1 MKQNK
6 MREEMKEA
14 FINALKEEKIPW
26 QCDWIRT
33 GRPENAVTGKMYRGL
48 NLLWLSRLQEE
59 KRYQDPRWC
68 TFKQAQEKDWKIREG
83 EEASRIEFWSLYDTG
98 TKRDLTNR
106 EAEELEKQMGDEFYN
121 RVKPVS
127 RVYTVFNAEQI
138 EGIPERVMERDH
150 FILDEGMLMEKR
162 EILLRNM
169 GLSFSEGGTGTYYLP
184 QEDQIVMPEID
195 RFRSEY
201 GYISTLLHEAAHA
214 TGHKSRLGRDIDH
227 RPGTPDYARE
237 ELRAEIASAFVAQEL
252 GIAQAENNHMENHK
266 AYIQD
271 CITVLE
277 KDPDELFAAIRD
289 AEKIADYLMDK
300 GEFDLEK
307 GKIEKRGTE
316 MDKYND
322 TQQDRIRTGMEEGLD
337 FHILT
342 EGQGGMKLE
351 QENGQNVMEK
361 SRASILGY
369 YSGEDGSQY
378 IHYLA
383 GYPEKE
389 FLTTGMSGWEDPEDI
404 KRIMSQLKQI
414 PHLTDRELILDQ
426 LQQNE
431 PYAPITRHM
440 QEIVGEV
447 SFSTNRAVGEV
458 IQFTDVQE
466 YLKTVEEEIEYQSS
480 SGFGYRTFTDD
491 PETWKGIDDIVYDM
505 YGERN
510 PHDLDYYRELH
521 SPSAHTDDMTPEQ
534 LYQTMTPEMQQ
545 LYDMNRDFGDQEGMG
560 NLLEE
565 QKQKLEKINGRQETD
580 IVQEQTVSKVDYKL
594 VQDVAEME
602 EKLNFS
608 PEKRLTERQTD
619 DVLFA
624 PKKGIQG
631 SDLMKRREEF
641 QKHYVP
647 LFDTQEAAKLRLT
660 AKGRECVGFQPDPA
674 HLKAAQMIHKYQ
686 EAGLDVGDIVS
697 GRVEQIREAA
707 GIQDPQYA
715 KNLVCSIVSWNKQD
729 YENYM
734 GIRPEPDGT
743 SRTGRET
750 RQFQT
755 GQAKSP
761 AGRARQAV
769 RGGIGR

>member
-1 MKQNK
+1 MKPNK

-33 GRPENAVTGKMYRGL
+33 GRPENAVTGKPYKGV
-48 NLLWLSRLQEE
+48 NSVWLAYTQNRKE
-59 KRYQDPRWC
+59 YQDPRWC
-68 TFKQAQEKDWKIREG
+68 TFKQAQKEGWRVKKGEKGTRV
-83 EEASRIEFWSLYDTG
+83 EFWSLYDTE
-98 TKRDLTNR
+98 TKQKISNGQA
-106 EAEELEKQMGDEFYN
+106 AEWKEQLGDDFYD
-121 RVKPVS
+121 RIKPIS
-127 RVYTVFNAEQI
+127 SVYTVFNAEQI
-138 EGIPERVMERDH
+138 DGIPERAAERMRPV
-150 FILDEGMLMEKR
+150 LPEEALVEKR
-162 EILLRNM
+162 DILLNNM
-169 GLSFSEGGTGTYYLP
+169 GLSFKEGGDEAFYSPGK
-184 QEDQIVMPEID
+184 DQITMPDME
-195 RFRSEY
+195 RFRNGY
-201 GYISTLLHEAAHA
+201 GYMSTFLHEAGHA
-214 TGHKSRLGRDIDH
+214 TSNESRLDRNIKNSF
-227 RPGTPDYARE
+227 GTPDYARE
-237 ELRAEIASAFVAQEL
+237 ELRAEIASAFTAQEL
-252 GIAQAENNHMENHK
+252 GLPGTDAAFTNHK

-271 CITVLE
+271 WIMVLE
-277 KDPDELFAAIRD
+277 KEPGELFAAIRD
-289 AEKIADYLMDK
+289 AEKIADYLMEK

-307 GKIEKRGTE
+307 GKIEKRETE

-322 TQQDRIRTGMEEGLD
+322 TQQDQIRTGKEEGLD
-337 FHILT
+337 FHISA
-342 EGQGGMKLE
+342 EGQEGMKQE

-389 FLTTGMSGWEDPEDI
+389 FLTTGMSGWEDLEDI
-404 KRIMSQLKQI
+404 KRIMSQLEQI

-426 LQQNE
+426 LQQND

-447 SFSTNRAVGEV
+447 SFSTNRGVGEV

-602 EKLNFS
+602 EKLSFS

-619 DVLFA
+619 DVVFA

-686 EAGLDVGDIVS
+686 EAGLDVEDIVS

-715 KNLVCSIVSWNKQD
+715 KNLVCSIVSWDKQD

-734 GIRPEPDGT
+734 GIRPEPDGI

-750 RQFQT
+750 RQFQA

-761 AGRARQAV
+761 DGRARQAV

>member
-1 MKQNK
+1 MKPNK

-14 FINALKEEKIPW
+14 FINALKEEQIPW
-26 QCDWIRT
+26 QCDWIRA
-33 GRPENAVTGKMYRGL
+33 GRPENAVTGKPYKGV
-48 NLLWLSRLQEE
+48 NSVWLAYTQNR
-59 KRYQDPRWC
+59 KGYQDPRWC
-68 TFKQAQEKDWKIREG
+68 TFKQAQKEGWRVKKGEKGTRV
-83 EEASRIEFWSLYDTG
+83 EFWSLYDTE
-98 TKRDLTNR
+98 TKQKISNGQA
-106 EAEELEKQMGDEFYN
+106 AEWKEQLGDDFYD
-121 RVKPVS
+121 RIKPIS
-127 RVYTVFNAEQI
+127 SVYTVFNAEQI
-138 EGIPERVMERDH
+138 EGIPERAAERMQPV
-150 FILDEGMLMEKR
+150 LPEEALVEKR
-162 EILLRNM
+162 DILLNNM
-169 GLSFSEGGTGTYYLP
+169 GLSFKEGGDEAFYSPGK
-184 QEDQIVMPEID
+184 DQITMPDME
-195 RFRSEY
+195 RFRNGY
-201 GYISTLLHEAAHA
+201 GYMSTFLHEAGHA
-214 TGHKSRLGRDIDH
+214 TSHESRLDRNIKNSF
-227 RPGTPDYARE
+227 GTPDYARE
-237 ELRAEIASAFVAQEL
+237 ELRAEIASAFTAQEL
-252 GIAQAENNHMENHK
+252 GLPGTDAAFTNHK

-271 CITVLE
+271 WIMVLE
-277 KDPDELFAAIRD
+277 KEPGELFAAIRD
-289 AEKIADYLMDK
+289 AEKIADYLMEK

-307 GKIEKRGTE
+307 GKIEKRETE

-322 TQQDRIRTGMEEGLD
+322 TQQDQIRTGKEEGLD
-337 FHILT
+337 FHISA
-342 EGQGGMKLE
+342 EGQEGMKQE

-389 FLTTGMSGWEDPEDI
+389 FLTNGMSGWEDPEDI
-404 KRIMSQLKQI
+404 KRIMSQLEQI

-565 QKQKLEKINGRQETD
+565 QKQKLEKTNGRQETD

-619 DVLFA
+619 DVVFA

-660 AKGRECVGFQPDPA
+660 AKGRECVGFQPDPV

-686 EAGLDVGDIVS
+686 EAGLDVQDIVS

-715 KNLVCSIVSWNKQD
+715 KNLVCSIVSGDRQD

-734 GIRPEPDGT
+734 GIRPEPDGI

-750 RQFQT
+750 RQFQA

-761 AGRARQAV
+761 DGRARQAV

>member
-1 MKQNK
+1 MKPNK

-14 FINALKEEKIPW
+14 FINALKEEQIPW

-33 GRPENAVTGKMYRGL
+33 GRPENAVTGKPYKGV
-48 NLLWLSRLQEE
+48 NSVWLAYTQNRKE
-59 KRYQDPRWC
+59 YQDPRWC
-68 TFKQAQEKDWKIREG
+68 TFKQAQKEGWRVKKGEKGTRV
-83 EEASRIEFWSLYDTG
+83 EFWSLYDTE
-98 TKRDLTNR
+98 TKQKISNGQA
-106 EAEELEKQMGDEFYN
+106 AEWKEQLGDDFYD
-121 RVKPVS
+121 RIKPIS
-127 RVYTVFNAEQI
+127 SVYTVFNAEQI
-138 EGIPERVMERDH
+138 DGIPERAAERMRPV
-150 FILDEGMLMEKR
+150 LPEEALVEKR
-162 EILLRNM
+162 DILLNNM
-169 GLSFSEGGTGTYYLP
+169 GLSFKEGGDEAFYSPGK
-184 QEDQIVMPEID
+184 DQITMPDME
-195 RFRSEY
+195 RFRNGY
-201 GYISTLLHEAAHA
+201 GYMSTFLHEAGHA
-214 TGHKSRLGRDIDH
+214 TSHESRLDRNIKNSF
-227 RPGTPDYARE
+227 GTPDYARE
-237 ELRAEIASAFVAQEL
+237 ELRAEIASAFTAQEL
-252 GIAQAENNHMENHK
+252 GLPGTDAAFTNHK

-271 CITVLE
+271 WIMVLE
-277 KDPDELFAAIRD
+277 KEPGELFAAIRD
-289 AEKIADYLMDK
+289 AEKIADYLMEK

-307 GKIEKRGTE
+307 GKIEKREIE

-322 TQQDRIRTGMEEGLD
+322 TQQDQIRTGKEEGLD
-337 FHILT
+337 FHISA
-342 EGQGGMKLE
+342 EGQEGMKQE

-389 FLTTGMSGWEDPEDI
+389 FLTNGMSGWEDPEDI
-404 KRIMSQLKQI
+404 KRIMSQLEQI

-440 QEIVGEV
+440 QDIVGEV

-565 QKQKLEKINGRQETD
+565 QKQKLEKTNGRQETD

-619 DVLFA
+619 DVVFA

-686 EAGLDVGDIVS
+686 EAGLDVQDIVS

-715 KNLVCSIVSWNKQD
+715 KNLVCSIVSGDRQD

-734 GIRPEPDGT
+734 GIRPEPDGI

-750 RQFQT
+750 RQFQA

>member
-6 MREEMKEA
+6 MREEMRET
-14 FINALKEEKIPW
+14 FLYTLREEKIPW
-26 QCDWIRT
+26 KCDWIRT

-59 KRYQDPRWC
+59 KGYQDPRWC
-68 TFKQAQEKDWKIREG
+68 TFNQAQEKDWKIREG

-271 CITVLE
+271 CIAVLE
-277 KDPDELFAAIRD
+277 KDPGELFAAIRD
-289 AEKIADYLMDK
+289 AEKIADYLMEK

-307 GKIEKRGTE
+307 GKTEKKGTE

-322 TQQDRIRTGMEEGLD
+322 TQQDQTRTEMVEGLD
-337 FHILT
+337 FHISA
-342 EGQGGMKLE
+342 EGQGGMK
-351 QENGQNVMEK
+351 
-361 SRASILGY
+361 
-369 YSGEDGSQY
+369 
-378 IHYLA
+378 
-383 GYPEKE
+383 
-389 FLTTGMSGWEDPEDI
+389 
-404 KRIMSQLKQI
+404 
-414 PHLTDRELILDQ
+414 
-426 LQQNE
+426 
-431 PYAPITRHM
+431 
-440 QEIVGEV
+440 
-447 SFSTNRAVGEV
+447 
-458 IQFTDVQE
+458 
-466 YLKTVEEEIEYQSS
+466 
-480 SGFGYRTFTDD
+480 
-491 PETWKGIDDIVYDM
+491 
-505 YGERN
+505 
-510 PHDLDYYRELH
+510 
-521 SPSAHTDDMTPEQ
+521 PEQ
-534 LYQTMTPEMQQ
+534 LYHTMTPEMQQ
-545 LYDMNRDFGDQEGMG
+545 LYDMNRDFGDQKGMG
-560 NLLEE
+560 TLLEE
-565 QKQKLEKINGRQETD
+565 QKQKLEKIKGRQETD
-580 IVQEQTVSKVDYKL
+580 TVQEQTGSKVDYKL

-619 DVLFA
+619 DVVFA
-624 PKKGIQG
+624 PKKGIQE
-631 SDLMKRREEF
+631 SDLMKCREEF

-647 LFDTQEAAKLRLT
+647 LFDTQEAAKLRL
-660 AKGRECVGFQPDPA
+660 AARGREIMRFQPDPV
-674 HLKAAQMIHKYQ
+674 HLKAAQMIRKYQ
-686 EAGLDVGDIVS
+686 VAGLDVEDIIS

-715 KNLVCSIVSWNKQD
+715 KNLVCSIVSGDRQD

-734 GIRPEPDGT
+734 GIRPEADGT

-750 RQFQT
+750 RQLQA

-769 RGGIGR
+769 RGGMGR